1 MLGYMLLTKS
11 ADQPLFVE
19 SDIKNVSILFVAQ
32 IAQAINNTKLYEK
45 LKVKIAELEE
55 TLVELESA
63 KKEIQILKEDTGSCL

>member
-11 ADQPLFVE
+11 DEQPLFVE
-19 SDIKNVSILFVAQ
+19 SDIKNVSIFVAQ

-45 LKVKIAELEE
+45 LKVKITELEQ

-63 KKEIQILKEDTGSCL
+63 KKEIQALKEDTGSCL